1 MVNIDRSLDPSGKR
15 HRAAGDRGPAD
26 AGIQREAECKVR
38 TLRTHEACASADPC
52 ADTPGRDTYLS
63 KPAFESLCVHA
74 DAVDPLIDDA
84 GLKYVATQADDEARG
99 GAH

>member
-1 MVNIDRSLDPSGKR
+1 MQ
-15 HRAAGDRGPAD
+15 GPHAPD
-26 AGIQREAECKVR
+26 A
-38 TLRTHEACASADPC
+38 C